1 MLVSG
6 RGWKLIGLLLVFV
19 VLGPFGR
26 TVFTGANAVWKEYS
40 YIGGMD
46 AIALGCLTAVAVCGS
61 HFSRSAAQ
69 GLWAVGGVLLTFML
83 FFSTQ
88 PFNQMLERSGLDM
101 SIVAVGTCMV
111 AAAAAQTGWQ
121 GPRWMIPIFRLG
133 QRSYEVYLTHMFV
146 VFALL
151 ALFVQAGKPMRA
163 VPLFFTAAI
172 LLSGMLG
179 AAVARFYSEP
189 MNRRLR
195 KRFGD
200 GAERLGSVVEASPP
214 AVSSR

>member
-6 RGWKLIGLLLVFV
+6 ARLEADGAASCVRDT
-19 VLGPFGR
+19 R
-26 TVFTGANAVWKEYS
+26 TFRPHGFTGGNGVWKEYS
-40 YIGGMD
+40 YLGGMD
-46 AIALGCLTAVAVCGS
+46 AIALGCLTALAVCGS
-61 HFSRSAAQ
+61 RFSRSATR
-69 GLWAVGGVLLTFML
+69 GLCR
-83 FFSTQ
+83 
-88 PFNQMLERSGLDM
+88 MLERSGLNM
-101 SIVAVGTCMV
+101 STLAVGTCMV

-146 VFALL
+146 LFALL

-189 MNRRLR
+189 MNRRLYKGFR
-195 KRFGD
+195 G
-200 GAERLGSVVEASPP
+200 GAQSLGSVVEASPP